1 MSERACG
8 LDDIRARIDAIDE
21 AMHRLLMERG
31 GLIASLQ
38 AAKGVGGPGGSA
50 AMRPARE
57 ARMMRALAA
66 RHDGSLPLA
75 AVERIWREIIGS
87 FTQMQAPF
95 HVLLTG
101 ADDVTLA
108 EFGHYYFSATT
119 PLSYAP
125 GAVDV
130 LKAIAADIG
139 TVGVILDNGD
149 TVPWWA
155 LLAHQKDNPGRAVA
169 RLPFLQGLGGDATW
183 QRGATVLSQASVEP
197 TGDDVTLVAV
207 VMDAGGDAATA
218 HSAVAGRL
226 GAGGPPPAMRIAG
239 THIDA
244 HGTICLLEISA
255 HIAAECLRA
264 PAGNVRWL
272 GGYARPLNLAT
283 MTGSQTDG

>member
-1 MSERACG
+1 MSERAAG
-8 LDDIRARIDAIDE
+8 LDDIRAKIDAIDE

-101 ADDVTLA
+101 ADKVTLA

-119 PLSYAP
+119 PLSYARD
-125 GAVDV
+125 AAEV
-130 LKAIAADIG
+130 LNAIAADVG
-139 TVGVILDNGD
+139 AVGVILDDGD
-149 TVPWWA
+149 DVPWWA
-155 LLAHQKDNPGRAVA
+155 LLARNEDNPGRAVA
-169 RLPFLQGLGGDATW
+169 RLPFLQGPGGEATW

-197 TGDDVTLVAV
+197 TGDDLTLAAI
-207 VMDAGGDAATA
+207 VMDAGADPATA
-218 HSAVAGRL
+218 GGTLAEAL
-226 GAGGPPPAMRIAG
+226 GAAPRPGLRLAG
-239 THIDA
+239 THVD
-244 HGTICLLEISA
+244 GQGVICLMEIST
-255 HIAAECLRA
+255 HIAAKRLQA
-264 PAGNVRWL
+264 PAANVRWL